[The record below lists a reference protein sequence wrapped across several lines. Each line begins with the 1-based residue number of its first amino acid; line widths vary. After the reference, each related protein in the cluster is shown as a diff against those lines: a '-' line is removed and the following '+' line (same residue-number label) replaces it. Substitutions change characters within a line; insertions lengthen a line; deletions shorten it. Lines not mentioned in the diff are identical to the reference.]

1 MPWSGILFDHH
12 VQKFRWVSTAGGNSA
27 CHYFQIDGFMS
38 LKLRL
43 FKLATS
49 FIILINALLLTGC
62 VTPPPAPVTEI
73 AIDQVPRGVHLR
85 LANKVLSFE
94 FDKAALNIAAAAPY
108 LDRIA
113 ALIITKSSKQVAVE
127 GYTDNIGSLTANQ
140 ALSEARAKV
149 VSDALQARG
158 VPAERLKAEGFS
170 FHRPIMSNNTEEGR
184 ALNRRVE
191 IVILDETVEHITRE
205 EAAGAFESAFAKLKS
220 MVDQG
225 VVKPLPPP
233 ENAAQ

>member
-1 MPWSGILFDHH
+1 MF
-12 VQKFRWVSTAGGNSA
+12 
-27 CHYFQIDGFMS
+27 

-43 FKLATS
+43 FKLAAS
-49 FIILINALLLTGC
+49 FILIINVLPLTGC
-62 VTPPPAPVTEI
+62 VTPPTGAGEAAI

-94 FDKAALNIAAAAPY
+94 FDKAALDITAAAPY

-113 ALIITKSSKQVAVE
+113 ALIITKSAKLVAVE

-170 FHRPIMSNNTEEGR
+170 LHRPIMSNNTEEGR

-191 IVILDETVEHITRE
+191 IVILDETVEHISRE
-205 EAAGAFESAFAKLKS
+205 EAADAFESAFAKLKN

-225 VVKPLPPP
+225 VVKPLTTP
-233 ENAAQ
+233 EKATQ